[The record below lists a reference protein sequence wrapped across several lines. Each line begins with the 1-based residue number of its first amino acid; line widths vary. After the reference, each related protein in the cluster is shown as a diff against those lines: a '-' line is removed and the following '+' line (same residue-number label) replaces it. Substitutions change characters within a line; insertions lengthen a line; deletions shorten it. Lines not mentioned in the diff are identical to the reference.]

1 MKIKDIISDK
11 KKIVPLSIGILCL
24 LSVGAYGATSAYKNY
39 QETQIQQAKE
49 QHKNEQI
56 EQAKEKIKKIVDDKM
71 SGMKCEA
78 KYDLKNSSD
87 NTLTITVTFDDSKNT
102 TINCDFKRTD
112 DSVDFNDES
121 SFEKVLNKFIDEEK
135 KAEIRHT
142 VIYDYQ
148 DMLYGMRGKMSNRW
162 DKVKFSKN
170 DDDYIVQET
179 SDRFFGGNKAYL
191 VTIDS
196 EWIAKNGDSEWKH
209 ICLHMEYDKDNK
221 LIDAKYGDYDKI
233 DLDKDIKNGVKAEN
247 IDINSNNDSL
257 TIESYPNEKPPI
269 TLMDKEAEGKQET
282 EVFKNLAKDTKWQ
295 KQNGI
300 IGTIDRYAIID
311 INQDGVYE
319 MIAHNGTSMANL
331 STAIITYT
339 NGNIKVENISSDHG
353 GFTGYSKTAK
363 VFFISGGQGGENYT
377 KVYTLVNNK
386 CNQVFFGEDNEGKV
400 GDKNA
405 EYKVDGQQVS
415 KAEYH
420 QKLDKFGEMINN
432 QN

>member
-1 MKIKDIISDK
+1 MKIKDILSDK
-11 KKIVPLSIGILCL
+11 KKMIPLSIGILCL
-24 LSVGAYGATSAYKNY
+24 LGVVAYGVTSVYKNY
-39 QETQIQQAKE
+39 QETQIQQAKQ

-56 EQAKEKIKKIVDDKM
+56 EQAKEKVKKIVDDKTL
-71 SGMKCEA
+71 GMKCEA

-112 DSVDFNDES
+112 DSVNFNDES

-233 DLDKDIKNGVKAEN
+233 DPDKDIKDGVNAEN
-247 IDINSNNDSL
+247 VGTNTNQDMINMKSELEKGIDFNNKKKTYKDYNDELERLEGLTQSL
-257 TIESYPNEKPPI
+257 IG
-269 TLMDKEAEGKQET
+269 MDKSNVNICYETYNKYINNLWDNIKNKLPQDQYNKLLAE
-282 EVFKNLAKDTKWQ
+282 Q
-295 KQNGI
+295 KQW
-300 IGTIDRYAIID
+300 IDKK
-311 INQDGVYE
+311 INKYPTCD
-319 MIAHNGTSMANL
+319 
-331 STAIITYT
+331 
-339 NGNIKVENISSDHG
+339 SDHSSFDDKYG
-353 GFTGYSKTAK
+353 AIEMTDKR
-363 VFFISGGQGGENYT
+363 IGELLKYLN
-377 KVYTLVNNK
+377 
-386 CNQVFFGEDNEGKV
+386 
-400 GDKNA
+400 
-405 EYKVDGQQVS
+405 
-415 KAEYH
+415 
-420 QKLDKFGEMINN
+420 
-432 QN
+432 

>member
-24 LSVGAYGATSAYKNY
+24 LSVGAYGTTSVYKNY

-49 QHKNEQI
+49 EKKNRQI
-56 EQAKEKIKKIVDDKM
+56 DQAKEKVKKILDDKM
-71 SGMKCEA
+71 SGVKCEA

-233 DLDKDIKNGVKAEN
+233 DPDKDIKDGVRTVSSTVGAEATSNTSEVENTKTKITQKDAVGIVKKAKNVDESVSFINGFSNLDKTVEGIKYYEIEVASKTGRGAASTYYV
-247 IDINSNNDSL
+247 NSQ
-257 TIESYPNEKPPI
+257 TGE
-269 TLMDKEAEGKQET
+269 
-282 EVFKNLAKDTKWQ
+282 
-295 KQNGI
+295 
-300 IGTIDRYAIID
+300 IID
-311 INQDGVYE
+311 LISN
-319 MIAHNGTSMANL
+319 
-331 STAIITYT
+331 
-339 NGNIKVENISSDHG
+339 ENKFNKISN
-353 GFTGYSKTAK
+353 SK
-363 VFFISGGQGGENYT
+363 
-377 KVYTLVNNK
+377 
-386 CNQVFFGEDNEGKV
+386 
-400 GDKNA
+400 
-405 EYKVDGQQVS
+405 
-415 KAEYH
+415 
-420 QKLDKFGEMINN
+420 
-432 QN
+432 